1 MANIDGRGRI
11 VFGNTLDERGLRIFG
26 SINERGHFIMGRAFT
41 FVFVE
46 TLHISDST
54 VRTFTRDLMEPLQI
68 ADSTLRSINKTLTE
82 QVHITVNKQVTFAR
96 NIVQNV
102 LLNASM
108 RLELTRTFTE
118 QITISDLISKG
129 LMFVEHMHVSVDVN
143 KTLTRIFRENI
154 SIISTFI
161 PQIVPFVMRL
171 WNTKLDGAR
180 KHSSLYSTN
189 LVSKAR
195 SLINHSG
202 ATQVPKNTQTKE
214 LHKHTDVSLE
224 DGRELR

>member
-96 NIVQNV
+96 NITQRV

-129 LMFVEHMHVSVDVN
+129 LMFVEHMHISVGVN
-143 KTLTRIFRENI
+143 KTLTRIFIENI

>member
-1 MANIDGRGRI
+1 MGNIDGRGHT
-11 VFGNTLDERGLRIFG
+11 VFGNLLDERGMTIFG
-26 SINERGHFIMGRAFT
+26 AINARGHLVLGRAFT

-54 VRTFTRDLMEPLQI
+54 IRTFTRDLLEPTQI
-68 ADSTLRSINKTLTE
+68 ADTTLRSINKTLTE

-96 NIVQNV
+96 NITQRV

-108 RLELTRTFTE
+108 NLELTRVFVEQLSITE
-118 QITISDLISKG
+118 TYAKGLQFIESVHISDNA
-129 LMFVEHMHVSVDVN
+129 N
-143 KTLTRIFRENI
+143 KTLTRIFTETLTI
-154 SIISTFI
+154 LPTFI
-161 PQIVPFVMRL
+161 PQIIPFVMRL

-189 LVSKAR
+189 LVSKVR
-195 SLINHSG
+195 SLVNHSSV
-202 ATQVPKNTQTKE
+202 TQVPKNTQTKE
-214 LHKHTDVSLE
+214 SHKHTDVSLE